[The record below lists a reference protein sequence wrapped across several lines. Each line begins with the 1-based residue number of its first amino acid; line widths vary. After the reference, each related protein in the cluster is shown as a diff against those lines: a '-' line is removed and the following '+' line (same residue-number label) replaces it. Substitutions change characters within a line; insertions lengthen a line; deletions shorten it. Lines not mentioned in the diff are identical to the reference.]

1 MGQGTLT
8 LEREAMAK
16 ALAALL
22 AALVLVLPGRAGGD
36 DDDKD
41 KPGLYLRASP
51 RFAFSPATILFTAEL
66 KGGDDVE
73 ELYCPEVE
81 WEWGDGGKS
90 VSEGDCDPWEPG
102 MKIDRRYT
110 GRHEYRYAGRYR
122 VEVTLSHVGKAIL
135 SQSMT
140 LDIRPGVGD
149 PTMQY

>member
-1 MGQGTLT
+1 MPKSAVTLLT
-8 LEREAMAK
+8 
-16 ALAALL
+16 ALAL
-22 AALVLVLPGRAGGD
+22 AVPGLAQGD
-36 DDDKD
+36 DNEKGD
-41 KPGLYLRASP
+41 KPGLYLRATP
-51 RFAFSPATILFTAEL
+51 RFSFSPATILFTAEL

-110 GRHEYRYAGRYR
+110 GRHEYRRSGRYQVR
-122 VEVTLSHVGKAIL
+122 VSLGHAGKRIMSQTLTIDV
-135 SQSMT
+135 
-140 LDIRPGVGD
+140 RPGVGD